1 MKASASLDM
10 RGMGRAG
17 GAVPVALLQV
27 TGLIAPESQ
36 PSVKPS
42 DRVPFY
48 VLRLFEEVLVYLLE
62 DERLLD
68 GHSAVML
75 DHERS

>member
-1 MKASASLDM
+1 MAS
-10 RGMGRAG
+10 RGIDQPRRA
-17 GAVPVALLQV
+17 
-27 TGLIAPESQ
+27 IAGSNDAGQANWSHERRS
-36 PSVKPS
+36 SVKPS

-68 GHSAVML
+68 GHSAVVL